1 MYVEKITQKNNQLFL
16 SIDRVAINGDIRH
29 VGNFHILDDLT
40 IASIVKSNAK
50 ELKIRIRR

>member
-29 VGNFHILDDLT
+29 VGNFHILDELT